1 MKKYILHVDKDEKGT
16 HGNTME
22 ITIIWRLKIRSDF
35 KMFHL
40 LLKCYY
46 FPLPPKKVK
55 RDRVGNISNSRCGK
69 EISETRGPPGQCFSN

>member
-16 HGNTME
+16 HGNTTE
-22 ITIIWRLKIRSDF
+22 ITIIWRLRLGVILKC
-35 KMFHL
+35 FHL

-55 RDRVGNISNSRCGK
+55 RNWVGNISNSRCGK
-69 EISETRGPPGQCFSN
+69 EIGETRGPPGQCFSN